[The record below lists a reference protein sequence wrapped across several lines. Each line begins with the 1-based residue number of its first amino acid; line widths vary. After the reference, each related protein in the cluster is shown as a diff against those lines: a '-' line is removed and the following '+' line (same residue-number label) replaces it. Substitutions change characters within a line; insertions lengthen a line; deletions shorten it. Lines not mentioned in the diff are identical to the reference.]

1 MTMKK
6 WLPPAF
12 LFAVLLLVLGEVGA
26 RVFFAKSVSGRF
38 EYGYSANAGFDE
50 EPDGVVHLIRAGG
63 RRFHPQTF
71 LRHRPPGT
79 FRVFVVG
86 DSVPRG
92 PSFKGGYPWLLG
104 QELRARHIKAESVN
118 MALPGY
124 GTRRCQIVLRKAL
137 EFEPSLIILHV
148 NDSNKYEDEREY
160 RRSQEFKTW
169 HPRNWPMKVF
179 IFRRLYEAKM
189 EKVFWRL
196 LPEKVRLKCAV
207 NDPDAQVAA
216 SEEADMVQARIK
228 VARKNTAA
236 SVALARAHHVPL
248 LLVTQC
254 RLLTDGSRSF
264 HFEDHGLDDLAR
276 SLSGHGVDC
285 LSMKDVFSP
294 LPHARA
300 YFSDSGHL
308 KRAGHLLLA
317 HAIIRKIQE
326 AHRQLGLA
334 AFQAEVKPQG
344 KGG

>member
-1 MTMKK
+1 MKK

-12 LFAVLLLVLGEVGA
+12 LLAVLLLVLGEVGA
-26 RVFFAKSVSGRF
+26 RLFFAKSVSGRF

-50 EPDGVVHLIRAGG
+50 RADGTVKLIRAGG

-71 LRHRPPGT
+71 FRRRPAGT
-79 FRVFVVG
+79 FRIFVIG

-104 QELRARHIKAESVN
+104 QELRARHIQAESVN

-124 GTRRCQIVLRKAL
+124 GARRCQIVLRKAL

-169 HPRNWPMKVF
+169 HPCNWPMKMF

-189 EKVFWRL
+189 EKLFWRL
-196 LPEKVRLKCAV
+196 VPEQVRLKFAA

-216 SEEADMVQARIK
+216 SEDANEVQARIK
-228 VARKNTAA
+228 VARETNAA
-236 SVALARAHHVPL
+236 SVALARTHQIPL

-254 RLLTDGSRSF
+254 RLLTDGNGSF
-264 HFEDHGLDDLAR
+264 HFEDHGLDDLGR
-276 SLSGHGVDC
+276 SLTGEGVYH
-285 LSMKDVFSP
+285 LSMKEVFSP
-294 LPHARA
+294 LPNARS

-308 KRAGHLLLA
+308 NRSGHLLLA
-317 HAIIRKIQE
+317 EAIIGKIRQ
-326 AHRQLGLA
+326 AHQRLGLT
-334 AFQAEVKPQG
+334 AFKAEVKAQG
-344 KGG
+344 EGG

>member
-1 MTMKK
+1 MKK

-12 LFAVLLLVLGEVGA
+12 LLVVLLLVLGEVGA
-26 RVFFAKSVSGRF
+26 RLFFAKSVSGRF

-50 EPDGVVHLIRAGG
+50 QSDGTVHLIRAGG

-71 LRHRPPGT
+71 CRHRPPGT
-79 FRVFVVG
+79 FRVFVIG

-104 QELRARHIKAESVN
+104 QELKERHIQAESVN

-137 EFEPSLIILHV
+137 EFEPNLIILHV

-169 HPRNWPMKVF
+169 HPRNWPMKLF

-189 EKVFWRL
+189 EKLFWRL
-196 LPEKVRLKCAV
+196 VPEKVRLQFAV

-216 SEEADMVQARIK
+216 SEEANEVQARIK
-228 VARKNTAA
+228 VARETTAA

-264 HFEDHGLDDLAR
+264 HFEDHGLDDLGR
-276 SLSGHGVDC
+276 SLAGEGVYH
-285 LSMKDVFSP
+285 LSMKEVFSS
-294 LPHARA
+294 LPNARS

-308 KRAGHLLLA
+308 KKSGHLLLA
-317 HAIIRKIQE
+317 HAIIRKIRQE
-326 AHRQLGLA
+326 HQRLGLT
-334 AFQAEVKPQG
+334 AFKAEVKAQG
-344 KGG
+344 EGG